1 MGFLRGIGESMEGK
15 VEQFACTLQG
25 GQDQN
30 KCDSTK
36 SEDGSGC
43 VWCTVS
49 TIGLCVS
56 EDIALQIKSRIP
68 TITCDDDTKNDD
80 DSASADDDKSPP
92 DDDAAPTDDTVPSD
106 YWKCLMDYKTSGEC
120 ATDGCAWCDT
130 KAGFGICMDEK
141 AAENANQSDWF
152 TCTMSSSLGD
162 AVVAVE
168 ENNSDPSDPSCL
180 VATIS
185 GDETSCKSTMDVDGN
200 PCEWCSMSTY
210 NFCLNADQAQTV
222 EGYGIS
228 CGEDVIDNVVGD
240 EDLSDPSDPSCLV
253 ATMSGDESSCT
264 STMDAAGKSCEWCSF
279 GDYNFCLNDDQ
290 AQMAEGYGVSCS
302 EDVVDNVVGDED
314 LSDPSDPSCLVATMS
329 GDESSCTS
337 TMDAAGKSCE
347 WCSFGDYN
355 FCLNDDQA
363 QMAEG
368 YGVSC
373 GDDGDIENI
382 NDSITTSI
390 Y

>member
-1 MGFLRGIGESMEGK
+1 
-15 VEQFACTLQG
+15 
-25 GQDQN
+25 
-30 KCDSTK
+30 
-36 SEDGSGC
+36 
-43 VWCTVS
+43 
-49 TIGLCVS
+49 
-56 EDIALQIKSRIP
+56 
-68 TITCDDDTKNDD
+68 
-80 DSASADDDKSPP
+80 
-92 DDDAAPTDDTVPSD
+92 
-106 YWKCLMDYKTSGEC
+106 
-120 ATDGCAWCDT
+120 
-130 KAGFGICMDEK
+130 
-141 AAENANQSDWF
+141 
-152 TCTMSSSLGD
+152 
-162 AVVAVE
+162 
-168 ENNSDPSDPSCL
+168 
-180 VATIS
+180 
-185 GDETSCKSTMDVDGN
+185 
-200 PCEWCSMSTY
+200 
-210 NFCLNADQAQTV
+210 
-222 EGYGIS
+222 
-228 CGEDVIDNVVGD
+228 
-240 EDLSDPSDPSCLV
+240 
-253 ATMSGDESSCT
+253 MSGDESSCT

-290 AQMAEGYGVSCS
+290 AQMAEGYGVSCGD
-302 EDVVDNVVGDED
+302 DVVDNVVDDED

>member
-1 MGFLRGIGESMEGK
+1 MNMTTKTLFLGLVIGALSTAQAADNGFLRGVGESMEGK

-56 EDIALQIKSRIP
+56 EDIAVQIKTRIP
-68 TITCDDDTKNDD
+68 TIACDDDTKNDD
-80 DSASADDDKSPP
+80 DSASADDDKAPSPTN
-92 DDDAAPTDDTVPSD
+92 DDAAPSDDTVPSD

-152 TCTMSSSLGD
+152 TCTMSSNLVD
-162 AVVAVE
+162 VVVVAGE
-168 ENNSDPSDPSCL
+168 EYVSDPSDPSCL
-180 VATIS
+180 LATLS
-185 GDETSCKSTMDVDGN
+185 GDEASCKSTMDVDGN

-228 CGEDVIDNVVGD
+228 CGDDIFDNVVDD

-253 ATMSGDESSCT
+253 ATMSGD
-264 STMDAAGKSCEWCSF
+264 K
-279 GDYNFCLNDDQ
+279 
-290 AQMAEGYGVSCS
+290 
-302 EDVVDNVVGDED
+302 
-314 LSDPSDPSCLVATMS
+314 
-329 GDESSCTS
+329 SSCTS